1 MDTGSNRSP
10 QLIMSTRELFCR
22 FTGINTSNFSKEEIF
37 ILELI
42 LFIRLYEELKE
53 IFKAQHRNY
62 FRLIKMNAEKENA
75 MIEEKFIRH
84 VINDILSTEE
94 YTLPGIAYY
103 TQTPEDVVYDVAIG
117 SNTDPSSTLFR
128 KIIKLHQSV
137 RPELYR
143 EILKKITLECAEL
156 ET

>member
-1 MDTGSNRSP
+1 MPT
-10 QLIMSTRELFCR
+10 TELLCR
-22 FTGINTSNFSKEEIF
+22 FTGINPGKLSKEEIF
-37 ILELI
+37 ILELT
-42 LFIRLYEELKE
+42 LLIRLYEELKE
-53 IFKAQHRNY
+53 IFKAQYKNY
-62 FRLIKMNAEKENA
+62 FRLMKINVETEDA

-103 TQTPEDVVYDVAIG
+103 TQTPEDVVYDIAIG

-143 EILKKITLECAEL
+143 EILKKITLECAT